1 MSMNDQANRL
11 RDLIEVVKARES
23 ASEESAAAQ
32 KVQYDS
38 RVIAISSG
46 KGGVGKTSI
55 AVNLA
60 IALQDM
66 GKRVA
71 LIDADLGL
79 ANVDVVLGL
88 VPRYNMFHLIAGE
101 KTIEDITLIGPKGIK
116 VLSGGS
122 GALDLVNLDDQSIKK
137 LIELLLTLNQTTDYI
152 IIDTGAGINRSVLS
166 FIEATDELIVVVTP
180 DPTSITDA
188 YAVVK
193 NTYTEEKNIKVIVN
207 QTESAREGQMVFE
220 KLNTASKK
228 FLDAEISYLGFIMN
242 DKRVQKSVRAQTPF
256 YIVYPDSSASQS
268 IGLIAHQLEN
278 IEPVKQKRT
287 FGGFIKRLL
296 MGG

>member
-11 RDLIEVVKARES
+11 RKLIESVKLKET
-23 ASEESAAAQ
+23 EKDAAEQ
-32 KVQYDS
+32 VEPKKYDS

-60 IALQDM
+60 IALQSM

-88 VPRYNMFHLIAGE
+88 IPRYNMFHLIAGQ

-122 GALDLVNLDDQSIKK
+122 GAMDLVNLDDKSIKK
-137 LIELLLTLNQTTDYI
+137 LIELLMILNQTTDYI
-152 IIDTGAGINRSVLS
+152 IIDTGAGINRSVLA
-166 FIEATDELIVVVTP
+166 FIEATNELIVVVTP

-188 YAVVK
+188 YAVIK
-193 NTYTEEKNIKVIVN
+193 NTHNADKAIKVIVN
-207 QTESAREGQMVFE
+207 QTESAREGQAVYE
-220 KLNTASKK
+220 KLSTASEK
-228 FLDAEISYLGFIMN
+228 FLEAKISYLGFIMN
-242 DKRVQKSVRAQTPF
+242 DKRVKKSVRAQTPF
-256 YIVYPDSSASQS
+256 YLEYPDSSASQS

-296 MGG
+296 IGG